1 MKWSNETRYRC
12 SFPRVFHTQNNQGIN
27 LHLVLWTRNPGIN
40 FLPSLIQKKI
50 NLFFFSPVSRTPLMP
65 HYISDSVNKVT
76 IYLSAAYIPFL
87 FCIILF
93 IFDMFL
99 ILQHHDI
106 ILDFFSYSWN
116 TLILADTRV
125 SIYRPLCSKGRR
137 LSLYGSGTS
146 AVK

>member
-1 MKWSNETRYRC
+1 
-12 SFPRVFHTQNNQGIN
+12 
-27 LHLVLWTRNPGIN
+27 
-40 FLPSLIQKKI
+40 
-50 NLFFFSPVSRTPLMP
+50 MP

-99 ILQHHDI
+99 ILQYHDI